1 MFFIV
6 AAPIYILTSSVRGFP
21 FIHTLQNLL
30 FVDFMLMAIL
40 IDVRG
45 YLILILICISLIISH
60 VEHLF
65 MGLLV
70 IFVSS
75 LEKYLLRC
83 SAHFFIVFFFFYV
96 TDCTNCLYILEINHL
111 LVTVFANIFSHS
123 GCLIIFFRV
132 SFAVQK
138 IKSFIRSH
146 LFLFAFISL
155 P

>member
-83 SAHFFIVFFFFYV
+83 SAHFFIVFFFLCY
-96 TDCTNCLYILEINHL
+96 
-111 LVTVFANIFSHS
+111 
-123 GCLIIFFRV
+123 
-132 SFAVQK
+132 
-138 IKSFIRSH
+138 
-146 LFLFAFISL
+146 
-155 P
+155 